1 VRNRLEFSQHK
12 MSSLPSRKQDSS
24 KTLLTA
30 PSFYK
35 YSWELPPDETDCEQ
49 VSLSSIEMTKE
60 TQASSGVEIRAYD
73 ARCEETSIQWPRLG
87 SDVKPKN
94 EEQDEKSQEVPLYV
108 PEAIQE
114 ERPEQQLSAS
124 GIEPVEFSLHDSL
137 KPALSRETHEE
148 AMKRRLEFVG
158 RRVARIVNDP
168 DAAGVQ
174 NHQQSEDLGEPSAGQ
189 KQRQVIQAALELS
202 GIVAELKE
210 IDKLS
215 DHESTQLIQRAL
227 VLHAVEALEELHAVR
242 PADEATVQKEFYETL
257 DSGHKEA
264 TRSLVWKG

>member
-1 VRNRLEFSQHK
+1 

-24 KTLLTA
+24 KTLLTV

-35 YSWELPPDETDCEQ
+35 YSWELPPDETDCQ
-49 VSLSSIEMTKE
+49 TVSLSSTEMTKE
-60 TQASSGVEIRAYD
+60 TQASSGVKIRAYD

-87 SDVKPKN
+87 SDVELEN
-94 EEQDEKSQEVPLYV
+94 QEQDRKSQEVPLYV
-108 PEAIQE
+108 PEAIQK
-114 ERPEQQLSAS
+114 ERPEHQLSGS

-168 DAAGVQ
+168 DVAGVQ

-189 KQRQVIQAALELS
+189 KQIQVIQAALELS
-202 GIVAELKE
+202 EIVAELKE

-215 DHESTQLIQRAL
+215 DHESTQVIQRAL
-227 VLHAVEALEELHAVR
+227 VLHAVESLEELHAVH
-242 PADEATVQKEFYETL
+242 PGDEANVQEEFYETL
-257 DSGHKEA
+257 GSGHRDA

>member
-1 VRNRLEFSQHK
+1 
-12 MSSLPSRKQDSS
+12 
-24 KTLLTA
+24 
-30 PSFYK
+30 
-35 YSWELPPDETDCEQ
+35 
-49 VSLSSIEMTKE
+49 MTKE

-94 EEQDEKSQEVPLYV
+94 EEQDRKSQEVPLYV
-108 PEAIQE
+108 PEAIHE

-124 GIEPVEFSLHDSL
+124 GIESVEFSLHDSL

-168 DAAGVQ
+168 DAAVVEGI
-174 NHQQSEDLGEPSAGQ
+174 EDAVELSARQ

-202 GIVAELKE
+202 EIVAELKE

-227 VLHAVEALEELHAVR
+227 VLHAVEALEELHAVH
-242 PADEATVQKEFYETL
+242 PGDEAIVQEEFYETL
-257 DSGHKEA
+257 GSGHKEA